1 MEALH
6 LRIIET
12 TIMRHIKYITIATA
26 LFAVS
31 MASASEPVLMA
42 TTTYEATP
50 IREAGVNSTRSR
62 LMQHKGL
69 LRLEFQLPTLGD
81 ALVTLYNAKGN
92 VVLKER
98 VKGSGQHVRQIPDQV
113 RTTGPYTM
121 RIEQDGVIVL
131 RKLVIEQA

>member
-1 MEALH
+1 
-6 LRIIET
+6 
-12 TIMRHIKYITIATA
+12 MRHIKYVTIAIA
-26 LFAVS
+26 LLAVS

-42 TTTYEATP
+42 THAYEATP
-50 IREAGVNSTRSR
+50 VREAGVNGTRSR
-62 LMQHKGL
+62 LMQHQGL

-81 ALVTLYNAKGN
+81 ALVTLYNATGG

-98 VKGSGQHVRQIPDQV
+98 VKGSGQHIRQIPGQV
-113 RTTGPYTM
+113 RATGPYTM